1 MERLFS
7 AQGAP
12 ADLLIAGARVVDPAS
27 GLDGD
32 ALDVRI
38 HEGVIAEIGPSLDR
52 TDLETIEGDGLV
64 LLPGLVDPHVHLRT
78 PGDEDEEDVASGTR
92 AAAAGGFT
100 AILAMPNTS
109 PVVDT
114 PVVLAGLVE
123 QARREACVPTGFMA
137 AITAGQ
143 EGERIAEMCALADA
157 GAAGFSDDGRPV
169 ERAAILRRA
178 FQYASV
184 TGLRLALHEE
194 DLSLSGGAQMHEGA
208 VSAELGLE
216 GYPSIAESVMVG
228 RDLAI
233 ARYESAPR
241 PHLPR
246 LGGRVGGRDPARA
259 RAWSGCHRRGIPH
272 HLCLTDEH
280 VRSLDAARAKMS
292 PPLRSATDRA
302 ALIEALADGTID
314 CIATDHA
321 PHRGHEKEQPFEQ
334 APNGVDRPRD
344 RVLGR
349 VHAPR
354 RARSRPALDRRRPDV
369 RRPCRRVRPAAAR
382 GPGGDGGQPQ
392 PLGPRRELA
401 RPATVRVAVDE
412 LRLRRADAPGPL
424 PRHDRGR
431 VGRPPPDRGS
441 RLMPAF
447 LVLEDGTVYRGRPY
461 AAHGIAVG
469 ELVFTTSMTGYQEV
483 VTDPSFSGQ
492 LITFTQPM
500 IGNYGVEPDGVGV
513 GRPACPCRD
522 RPRGPKRRTGR
533 PDGVRRLAG
542 RTGRGRPSGDRHPRD
557 HAPAAR
563 RRRGARRGLD
573 RDGHR

>member
-52 TDLETIEGDGLV
+52 TELEMIEGDGLV

-143 EGERIAEMCALADA
+143 EGERIAEMCALAEA

-233 ARYESAPR
+233 ARYEGAPLHICHVSAAESVAEIR
-241 PHLPR
+241 
-246 LGGRVGGRDPARA
+246 RA
-259 RAWSGCHRRGIPH
+259 RELGVDVTAEVSPH

-334 APNGVDRPRD
+334 APNGVIGLETAFSAVYTHLVEPGLVPLATVVDRMSA
-344 RVLGR
+344 G
-349 VHAPR
+349 
-354 RARSRPALDRRRPDV
+354 
-369 RRPCRRVRPAAAR
+369 PAAAF
-382 GPGGDGGQPQ
+382 G
-392 PLGPRRELA
+392 LPRPE
-401 RPATVRVAVDE
+401 VRVGMAANLSLWD
-412 LRLRRADAPGPL
+412 LGA
-424 PRHDRGR
+424 
-431 VGRPPPDRGS
+431 S
-441 RLMPAF
+441 W
-447 LVLEDGTVYRGRPY
+447 LVQPPY
-461 AAHGIAVG
+461 ASRSTNCAFAGQTLRARCHVTIAAGSVAHRLIEAV
-469 ELVFTTSMTGYQEV
+469 
-483 VTDPSFSGQ
+483 
-492 LITFTQPM
+492 
-500 IGNYGVEPDGVGV
+500 
-513 GRPACPCRD
+513 A
-522 RPRGPKRRTGR
+522 
-533 PDGVRRLAG
+533 
-542 RTGRGRPSGDRHPRD
+542 
-557 HAPAAR
+557 
-563 RRRGARRGLD
+563 
-573 RDGHR
+573 